1 MRFRARQR
9 LRANKDFA
17 ILRRTGKRYS
27 FPGFLA
33 QATASE
39 SENEG
44 AGRRL
49 GLRVS
54 RKVGNAVVR
63 NRVKR
68 IVRELFRMHQNELPA
83 TCDLVVVAHPSLPL
97 MEHKVIEDH
106 FRKLCERIQVVA
118 AT

>member
-9 LRANKDFA
+9 LRVNKDFA

-27 FPGFLA
+27 FPGFLG
-33 QATASE
+33 QATASK
-39 SENEG
+39 SKG

-63 NRVKR
+63 NRIKR
-68 IVRELFRMHQNELPA
+68 ILRELFRTHQNELPA
-83 TCDLVVVAHPSLPL
+83 TCDLVVVAHPSLPS
-97 MEHKVIEDH
+97 MQHKAIEDH
-106 FRKLCERIQVVA
+106 FRKLCERIQILA